1 MLNYG
6 RLRTV
11 AANMRRCGLS
21 QILVSDDDSIFYLI
35 GRRVKAPGALR
46 RAADPRG

>member
-6 RLRTV
+6 RLSSV

-35 GRRVKAPGALR
+35 G
-46 RAADPRG
+46 